1 MVNSGLIMV
10 ICFFHGLIVV
20 NLIGELFLMVNHWE
34 RWDMLGTHRLID
46 ILNGDSLIL
55 DTQWNLLTYLMGLTL
70 WESNVAMG
78 NARSK

>member
-1 MVNSGLIMV
+1 MMGY
-10 ICFFHGLIVV
+10 G
-20 NLIGELFLMVNHWE
+20 
-34 RWDMLGTHRLID
+34 DMLGIHRLID
-46 ILNGDSLIL
+46 VLNGDSLIL